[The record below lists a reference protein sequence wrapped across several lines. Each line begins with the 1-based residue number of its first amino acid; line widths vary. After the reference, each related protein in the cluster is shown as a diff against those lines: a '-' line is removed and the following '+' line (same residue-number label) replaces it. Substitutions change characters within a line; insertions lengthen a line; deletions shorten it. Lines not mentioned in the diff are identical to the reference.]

1 MESQEKAN
9 HQVVDVA
16 SAVLYACAY
25 MAAAVVA
32 HLNEAHQEFFP
43 VYTAITVAAVL
54 HLHATVNRNRR
65 TPPPDGGAPC
75 KSKLLAHCRMAL
87 RPIRASNGDHRW

>member
-1 MESQEKAN
+1 MICEFNSFRLQALRGERIFALPG
-9 HQVVDVA
+9 VGT
-16 SAVLYACAY
+16 SW
-25 MAAAVVA
+25 AAIVA

-65 TPPPDGGAPC
+65 TPPPDGEAR
-75 KSKLLAHCRMAL
+75 LQ
-87 RPIRASNGDHRW
+87 IEASGPLQNGSSTDQGQ